1 MPKNTKPTTEATVKK
16 PVKKQDSAFK
26 SAIMGICL
34 LLAVISIAYS
44 TAVIALGTEGIT
56 PLIMIAPQAILAL
69 GIAIRQFTK

>member
-1 MPKNTKPTTEATVKK
+1 MPKNTKPTTETAVEKSVKK
-16 PVKKQDSAFK
+16 ENSAFK
-26 SAIMGICL
+26 SAIIGVGM

-56 PLIMIAPQAILAL
+56 PLVMVAPQAILAL